1 MSVSS
6 PIGKYSSR
14 KFFESNELGQ
24 KLFKSF
30 PKISWLN
37 CKGFDFRI
45 VLRLSSTVLN
55 CPQSLHMC
63 THGYTYTYTY
73 IWVVFPRTGK
83 MSKICPNFFFFGALL
98 WPNGF
103 IFSSFLNCSEEFL
116 SVRVN
121 ICQIL
126 LLANTDLSLK
136 WYNSASRWAREVPKK
151 RKIIRI

>member
-6 PIGKYSSR
+6 PIGKYSWR

-55 CPQSLHMC
+55 CSQSLHMC

-83 MSKICPNFFFFGALL
+83 MSKICHNFFSLELYCDQTVLFFQVFSIVLKSLCALQSKNTFVL
-98 WPNGF
+98 VL
-103 IFSSFLNCSEEFL
+103 SFFFYL
-116 SVRVN
+116 
-121 ICQIL
+121 
-126 LLANTDLSLK
+126 
-136 WYNSASRWAREVPKK
+136 
-151 RKIIRI
+151 